1 MDKFTHSFFNVVFAV
16 VKLPLF
22 VFILI
27 GMISAA
33 RSSSRRLAPVRASRP
48 GVPAQR

>member
-1 MDKFTHSFFNVVFAV
+1 MDKFTHSFFHVIFAV

-33 RSSSRRLAPVRASRP
+33 RHPSGQLAPVRANRLRAP
-48 GVPAQR
+48 LPR